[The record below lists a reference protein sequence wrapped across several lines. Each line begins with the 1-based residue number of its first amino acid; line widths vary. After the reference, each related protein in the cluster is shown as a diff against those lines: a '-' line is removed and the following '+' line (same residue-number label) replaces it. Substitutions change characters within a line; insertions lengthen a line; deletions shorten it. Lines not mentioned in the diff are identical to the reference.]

1 MHSRTVLIYGAYGY
15 TGQLITNTFINRGF
29 KPIIAGR
36 DAQKLTIQAKATGL
50 ESRLFA
56 IDDAPGLKEA
66 LEGCFCLVNC
76 AGPFSETFR
85 PLIDACLETQTHYLD
100 ITGEYQVIEAL
111 SMRDKDARAAGIMV
125 LPGAGFDVVPSDC
138 LASYLKNK
146 LPDASEL
153 TLAITSVQ
161 DGYHPGS
168 GLSRGTLKTALMGF
182 SGETMIRD
190 KGVITARGKP
200 RTEMFTFLNQRK
212 RLCQSVAWGDIASAW
227 WSTKI
232 PHIET
237 WMSFPKRLMTVMQ
250 ILYPI
255 RRLINWRPLK
265 EALLKK
271 INQSPEGPT
280 PEARAQSHA
289 EILGIVRNSTGT
301 DVRAVLTTPNGY
313 TLTAEAVVTIVEK
326 MLNGNVSCGFQTPAT
341 AYGYGLALEIDGVRI
356 DDI

>member
-1 MHSRTVLIYGAYGY
+1 MHSKTVLIYGAYGY
-15 TGQLITNTFINRGF
+15 TGQLITDTFIKRGF
-29 KPIIAGR
+29 KPVIAGR
-36 DAQKLTIQAKATGL
+36 DALKLNIQAQATGL
-50 ESRLFA
+50 EYRLFS
-56 IDDAPGLKEA
+56 IDDARSVEAA

-76 AGPFSETFR
+76 AGPFSKTFT
-85 PLIDACLETQTHYLD
+85 PLIAACLKTRTHYLD

-111 SMRDKDARAAGIMV
+111 SMRDKDAQAAGIMV

-146 LPDASEL
+146 LPDANEL
-153 TLAITSVQ
+153 TLAIASVQ
-161 DGYHPGS
+161 NGCYQGS
-168 GLSRGTLKTALMGF
+168 GLSRGTLKTALIGF
-182 SGETMIRD
+182 SGETMLRD
-190 KGVITARGKP
+190 KGVITVRGKP
-200 RTEMFTFLNQRK
+200 RTESFTFLNQRQ
-212 RLCQSVAWGDIASAW
+212 RLCLSVAWGDIASAW
-227 WSTKI
+227 WSTQI

-250 ILYPI
+250 MLYPI
-255 RRLINWRPLK
+255 RRLINWRPLN
-265 EALLKK
+265 EALVKK

-289 EILGIVRNSTGT
+289 EILGIVRNSSGA

-326 MLNGNVSCGFQTPAT
+326 MLNGNVSCGFQTPST
-341 AYGYGLALEIDGVRI
+341 AYGYGLALEIHGVRI